1 MASIFE
7 QAAGY
12 LPWNSWGGTEHL
24 EDKRAAAVKYA
35 ERITGWSDTDT
46 WGLWID
52 SDRLR
57 ALDDAQKAY
66 FYAKDAAG
74 YWARVASLWEGY
86 AESMISI
93 HPDQFDKIAASVG
106 ASQDAAKTYRDAR
119 NWVEY
124 AKEIVP
130 TPAQFPWWVYG
141 IGVLAL
147 WNTIRK

>member
-24 EDKRAAAVKYA
+24 EDKRAAAVKYS
-35 ERITGWSDTDT
+35 ERITGWSDTDM
-46 WGLWID
+46 WGRWID
-52 SDRLR
+52 SDRLI

-86 AESMISI
+86 AETMISI
-93 HPDQFDKIAASVG
+93 HPDQYDRIGAAVG
-106 ASQDAAKTYRDAR
+106 ASEDAAKTYRNAR
-119 NWVEY
+119 NWVGY
-124 AKEIVP
+124 AKEIIP
-130 TPAQFPWWVYG
+130 TPAQFPWWLWLG
-141 IGVLAL
+141 GAVLAWRL
-147 WNTIRK
+147 ILK